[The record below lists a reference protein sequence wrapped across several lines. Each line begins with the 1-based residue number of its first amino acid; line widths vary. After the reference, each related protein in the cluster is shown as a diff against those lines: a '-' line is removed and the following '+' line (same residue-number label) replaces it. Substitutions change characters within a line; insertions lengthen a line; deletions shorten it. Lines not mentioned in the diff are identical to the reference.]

1 MTRRARSVVA
11 RPRGRGARS
20 AAAVVVLAAAAL
32 LAAGAHARALAAPG
46 LDAMRVSGLVDL
58 TAKLYRERVAPNI
71 DNDGESTYSAL
82 SVRFNLDFQ
91 VSEKTTVLTEILAP
105 GGFRFGLYGAFVR
118 FRDVAGTGVSVQV
131 GKIPSFF
138 GGYSSHSYGRAR
150 PLISYP
156 LIYQY
161 HTVLASDA
169 VPRSAAALLEWK
181 EARLADPQF
190 GQVTGALG
198 RKPLP
203 MHYDRCWDTGIELFT
218 STERLEASAGVTTG
232 TLSNPLDEDEN
243 SGKQFVGRLAFL
255 IGAGTRFGVSAAYG
269 PYLDVCVTCLEED
282 GLVDSS
288 TTRIE
293 RAAFDAAD
301 EISLGADL
309 EWGMRHF
316 QMYVEAMHKRWESPW
331 IREDLLANGYHTEL
345 KYTIV
350 PGLYAA
356 AAYGEILFNAI
367 ERPDGV
373 DEQWDYSIRRIETG
387 LGYLFDPR
395 TLLRVTVQWNE
406 LYGVRD
412 NDVEGALPA
421 VQLEVG
427 F

>member
-1 MTRRARSVVA
+1 MTPRARAAA
-11 RPRGRGARS
+11 RGAPGRGG
-20 AAAVVVLAAAAL
+20 AAAAAAL
-32 LAAGAHARALAAPG
+32 AIAAAAALGCAAGAHAAPG
-46 LDAMRVSGLVDL
+46 LDAVRVSGLLDL
-58 TAKLYRERVAPNI
+58 TAKLNRERVAVNI

-82 SVRFNLDFQ
+82 ALRLNLDFQ
-91 VSEKTTVLTEILAP
+91 VSEKTTVLTEVFAP

-118 FRDVAGTGVSVQV
+118 FRDVAGTSVSMQI

-138 GGYSSHSYGRAR
+138 GGYSSHAYGRAR
-150 PLISYP
+150 PLMSYP

-169 VPRSAAALLEWK
+169 VPRSAAALLAWK
-181 EARLADPQF
+181 EDRLADPQF

-203 MHYDRCWDTGIELFT
+203 LHYDRCWDTGIELFT
-218 STERLEASAGVTTG
+218 STDRLEVSAGVTTG
-232 TLSNPLDEDEN
+232 TLSNPLDDDEN
-243 SGKQFVGRLAFL
+243 SGKQVVGRVAFL

-269 PYLDVCVTCLEED
+269 PYLDVCETCLEGD
-282 GLVDSS
+282 GMVDSS
-288 TTRIE
+288 TTRLD

-316 QMYVEAMHKRWESPW
+316 QLYAEAMHKRWESPW

-356 AAYGEILFNAI
+356 LAYGEILFNAI
-367 ERPDGV
+367 ERADGV
-373 DEQWDYSIRRIETG
+373 EAQWDYSIRRVESG

-395 TLLRVTVQWNE
+395 TLLRLSVQWNE
-406 LYGVRD
+406 LYGVD
-412 NDVEGALPA
+412 AGDVEGALPA